1 MIARPSKSIWIW
13 DVQAGSV
20 YICRVAQDRCAEVER
35 RLVQCAHIHL
45 HNQVSWRPKR
55 GCHTGA
61 LTEQISFPEGPGS
74 SPPPPPPPVL
84 LSMHQNLPSAM
95 HHTYAPAS
103 IFTRINVCLTSASA
117 PGWFLTSLLPT
128 SSVQMWK
135 QLPSAL
141 QQALEVFKLDDCENI
156 KAVVNRL

>member
-61 LTEQISFPEGPGS
+61 LTEQKDPDHPHHHHHHQCCYQCTRICHQRCTIRMHQHQS
-74 SPPPPPPPVL
+74 SPESMSVWHLHL
-84 LSMHQNLPSAM
+84 LQGLPDKVTAN
-95 HHTYAPAS
+95 
-103 IFTRINVCLTSASA
+103 INGFQGNITVQPWTLTASA
-117 PGWFLTSLLPT
+117 NIRIFQSWW
-128 SSVQMWK
+128 VWK
-135 QLPSAL
+135 Y
-141 QQALEVFKLDDCENI
+141 
-156 KAVVNRL
+156 